1 MLIFFQRMIK
11 MASLRQL
18 NSLIAVYEEGSFTAA
33 SERENATQS
42 GISQHI
48 SAIEK
53 ELGINLFTRN
63 SSGVIPTTICHGFY
77 KKSVE
82 AIRTL
87 KTAEQEAMNAGKGL
101 SGRVNAGLMPTFTRA
116 ALAPVLKSISTT
128 HPNIEISIVESY
140 SGSLTDMVKAGEL
153 DFALVPVMTGTQGI
167 KYSNLVRDREVLV
180 SSPSFGNNQGE
191 EISLKNLAPL
201 KIVLPTKANI
211 RRIKLEDYFTAHSI
225 EIANIMEMDSMIG
238 TLELVGSTDWVTILP
253 YLICVPDTH
262 SNLRYIN
269 PICEPNIYSDFV
281 IIEPIGRSLTPQATF
296 FLKLLKEEISSIAWR
311 EIQPNRYMN

>member
-1 MLIFFQRMIK
+1 

-63 SSGVIPTTICHGFY
+63 SNGVIPTTICHGFY

-87 KTAEQEAMNAGKGL
+87 KTAEQEAINAGKGL
-101 SGRVNAGLMPTFTRA
+101 SGKVNAGLMPTFTRA

-180 SSPSFGNNQGE
+180 SSPSFGTNQGE

-201 KIVLPTKANI
+201 KIILPTKANI

-225 EIANIMEMDSMIG
+225 EITNIMEMDSMIG

-262 SNLRYIN
+262 SNLRHIN

-296 FLKLLKEEISSIAWR
+296 FLKLLKEEISSIAWQ

>member
-1 MLIFFQRMIK
+1 

-63 SSGVIPTTICHGFY
+63 SNGVIPTTICHGFY

-180 SSPSFGNNQGE
+180 SSPSFGTNQGE

-262 SNLRYIN
+262 SNLRHIN

-281 IIEPIGRSLTPQATF
+281 IIEPIGRSLSPQATF
-296 FLKLLKEEISSIAWR
+296 FLKLLKEEISSIAWQ

>member
-1 MLIFFQRMIK
+1 

-63 SSGVIPTTICHGFY
+63 SNGVIPTTICHGFY

-101 SGRVNAGLMPTFTRA
+101 SGKVNAGLMPTFTRA

-180 SSPSFGNNQGE
+180 SSPSFGTNQGE
-191 EISLKNLAPL
+191 ELSLKNLAPL

-262 SNLRYIN
+262 SNLRHIN

-281 IIEPIGRSLTPQATF
+281 IIEPIGRSLSPQATF
-296 FLKLLKEEISSIAWR
+296 FLKLLKEEISSIAWQ

>member
-1 MLIFFQRMIK
+1 

-63 SSGVIPTTICHGFY
+63 SNGVIPTTICHGFY

-87 KTAEQEAMNAGKGL
+87 KTAEQEAINAGKGL
-101 SGRVNAGLMPTFTRA
+101 SGKVNAGLMPTFTRA

-262 SNLRYIN
+262 SNLRHIN

>member
-1 MLIFFQRMIK
+1 

-63 SSGVIPTTICHGFY
+63 SNGVIPTTICHGFY

-101 SGRVNAGLMPTFTRA
+101 SGKVNAGLMPTFTRA

-238 TLELVGSTDWVTILP
+238 TLELVGSTDWVTMLP

-262 SNLRYIN
+262 SNLRHIN

-296 FLKLLKEEISSIAWR
+296 FLKLLKEEISSIAWQ

>member
-1 MLIFFQRMIK
+1 

-63 SSGVIPTTICHGFY
+63 SNGVIPTTICHGFY

-101 SGRVNAGLMPTFTRA
+101 SGKVNAGLMPTFTRA

-201 KIVLPTKANI
+201 KIILPTKANI

-262 SNLRYIN
+262 SNLRHIN
-269 PICEPNIYSDFV
+269 PICEPYIYSDFV

-296 FLKLLKEEISSIAWR
+296 FLKLLKEEISSIAWQ

>member
-1 MLIFFQRMIK
+1 

-63 SSGVIPTTICHGFY
+63 SNGVIPTTICHGFY

-101 SGRVNAGLMPTFTRA
+101 SGKVNAGLMPTFTRA

-191 EISLKNLAPL
+191 EISLKNLTPL

-262 SNLRYIN
+262 SNLRHIN
-269 PICEPNIYSDFV
+269 PICKPNIYSDFV

-296 FLKLLKEEISSIAWR
+296 FLKLLKEEISSIAWQ

>member
-1 MLIFFQRMIK
+1 

-63 SSGVIPTTICHGFY
+63 TNGVIPTTICHGFY

-101 SGRVNAGLMPTFTRA
+101 SGKVNAGLMPTFTRA

-262 SNLRYIN
+262 SNLRHIN

-281 IIEPIGRSLTPQATF
+281 IIEPIGRSLSPQATF
-296 FLKLLKEEISSIAWR
+296 FLKLLKEEISSIAWQ

>member
-1 MLIFFQRMIK
+1 

-63 SSGVIPTTICHGFY
+63 TNGVIPTTICHGFY

-101 SGRVNAGLMPTFTRA
+101 SGKVNAGLMPTFTRA

-262 SNLRYIN
+262 SNLRHIN

-296 FLKLLKEEISSIAWR
+296 FLKLLKEEISSIAWQ

>member
-1 MLIFFQRMIK
+1 

-63 SSGVIPTTICHGFY
+63 SNGVIPTTICHGFY

-101 SGRVNAGLMPTFTRA
+101 SGKVNAGLMPTFTRA

-238 TLELVGSTDWVTILP
+238 TLELVGSTDWVTVLP

-262 SNLRYIN
+262 SNLRHIN

-296 FLKLLKEEISSIAWR
+296 FLKLLKEEISSIAWQ

>member
-1 MLIFFQRMIK
+1 

-63 SSGVIPTTICHGFY
+63 TNGVVPTTICHGFY

-87 KTAEQEAMNAGKGL
+87 KTAEQEAINAGKGL
-101 SGRVNAGLMPTFTRA
+101 SGKVNAGLMPTFTRA

-128 HPNIEISIVESY
+128 HPNIEISVVESY

-180 SSPSFGNNQGE
+180 SSPSFGNIQGE
-191 EISLKNLAPL
+191 EISLQNLAPL

-296 FLKLLKEEISSIAWR
+296 FLKLLKEEISSIAWQ
-311 EIQPNRYMN
+311 EIQPNRYMLSLIHI

>member
-1 MLIFFQRMIK
+1 MIN

-63 SSGVIPTTICHGFY
+63 SNGVIPTTICHGFY

-87 KTAEQEAMNAGKGL
+87 KTAEQEAINAGKGL
-101 SGRVNAGLMPTFTRA
+101 SGKVNAGLMPTFTRA
-116 ALAPVLKSISTT
+116 ALAPVLKSISAT

-180 SSPSFGNNQGE
+180 SSPSFGTNQGE

-262 SNLRYIN
+262 SNLRHIN

-296 FLKLLKEEISSIAWR
+296 FLKLLKEEISSIAWQ

>member
-1 MLIFFQRMIK
+1 

-63 SSGVIPTTICHGFY
+63 SNGVIPTTICHGFY

-101 SGRVNAGLMPTFTRA
+101 SGKVNAGLMPTFTRA

-180 SSPSFGNNQGE
+180 SSPSFGTNQGE
-191 EISLKNLAPL
+191 ELSLKNLAPL

-262 SNLRYIN
+262 SNLRHIN

-296 FLKLLKEEISSIAWR
+296 FLKLLKEEISSIAWQ

>member
-1 MLIFFQRMIK
+1 

-63 SSGVIPTTICHGFY
+63 SNGVIPTTICHGFY

-87 KTAEQEAMNAGKGL
+87 KTAEQEAINAGKGL
-101 SGRVNAGLMPTFTRA
+101 SGKVNAGLMPTFTRA

-211 RRIKLEDYFTAHSI
+211 RRIKLEDYFIAHSI

-262 SNLRYIN
+262 SNLRHIN

-296 FLKLLKEEISSIAWR
+296 FLKLLKEEISSIAWQ

>member
-1 MLIFFQRMIK
+1 

-48 SAIEK
+48 SAIER
-53 ELGINLFTRN
+53 ELGIILFTRN
-63 SSGVIPTTICHGFY
+63 SNGVVPTTICHGFY

-101 SGRVNAGLMPTFTRA
+101 SGTVNAGLMPTFTRA
-116 ALAPVLKSISTT
+116 ALAPVLKLISTT
-128 HPNIEISIVESY
+128 HPNIEISVVESY

-180 SSPSFGNNQGE
+180 SSPSFGLKQSE
-191 EISLKNLAPL
+191 EISLRTMDPL

-253 YLICVPDTH
+253 YLICVPDTQ

-296 FLKLLKEEISSIAWR
+296 FLKLLKEEITSIAWQ

>member
-1 MLIFFQRMIK
+1 

-63 SSGVIPTTICHGFY
+63 SNGVIPTTICHGFY

-262 SNLRYIN
+262 SNLRHIN

-296 FLKLLKEEISSIAWR
+296 FLKLLKEEISSIAWQ
-311 EIQPNRYMN
+311 EIKPNRYMN

>member
-1 MLIFFQRMIK
+1 

-63 SSGVIPTTICHGFY
+63 SNGVIPTTICHGFY

-180 SSPSFGNNQGE
+180 SSPSFGTNQGE

-211 RRIKLEDYFTAHSI
+211 RRIKLEDYFTSHSI

-238 TLELVGSTDWVTILP
+238 TLELVGSTDWVTVLP

-262 SNLRYIN
+262 SNLRHIN

-296 FLKLLKEEISSIAWR
+296 FLKLLKEEISSIAWQ

>member
-1 MLIFFQRMIK
+1 

-63 SSGVIPTTICHGFY
+63 SNGVIPTTICHGFY

-101 SGRVNAGLMPTFTRA
+101 SGKVNAGLMPTFTRA

-128 HPNIEISIVESY
+128 HPNIEISILESY

-180 SSPSFGNNQGE
+180 SSPSFGTNQGE

-262 SNLRYIN
+262 SNLRHIN

-296 FLKLLKEEISSIAWR
+296 FLKLLKEEISSIAWQ

>member
-1 MLIFFQRMIK
+1 

-63 SSGVIPTTICHGFY
+63 SNGVIPTTICHGFY

-180 SSPSFGNNQGE
+180 SSPSFGNKQGE

-262 SNLRYIN
+262 SNLRHIN

-281 IIEPIGRSLTPQATF
+281 IIEPIGRSLSPQATF
-296 FLKLLKEEISSIAWR
+296 FLKLLKEEISSIAWQ

>member
-1 MLIFFQRMIK
+1 

-63 SSGVIPTTICHGFY
+63 SNGVIPTTICHGFY

-101 SGRVNAGLMPTFTRA
+101 SGKVNAGLMPTFTRA

-180 SSPSFGNNQGE
+180 SSPSFGTNQGE
-191 EISLKNLAPL
+191 ELSLKNLAPL

-238 TLELVGSTDWVTILP
+238 TLELVGSTDWVTVLP

-262 SNLRYIN
+262 SNLRHIN

-296 FLKLLKEEISSIAWR
+296 FLKLLKEEISSIAWQ

>member
-1 MLIFFQRMIK
+1 

-63 SSGVIPTTICHGFY
+63 SNGVIPTTICHGFY

-101 SGRVNAGLMPTFTRA
+101 SGKVNAGLMPTFTRA

-128 HPNIEISIVESY
+128 H
-140 SGSLTDMVKAGEL
+140 K
-153 DFALVPVMTGTQGI
+153 F
-167 KYSNLVRDREVLV
+167 K
-180 SSPSFGNNQGE
+180 
-191 EISLKNLAPL
+191 
-201 KIVLPTKANI
+201 
-211 RRIKLEDYFTAHSI
+211 
-225 EIANIMEMDSMIG
+225 
-238 TLELVGSTDWVTILP
+238 
-253 YLICVPDTH
+253 
-262 SNLRYIN
+262 
-269 PICEPNIYSDFV
+269 
-281 IIEPIGRSLTPQATF
+281 
-296 FLKLLKEEISSIAWR
+296 
-311 EIQPNRYMN
+311 

>member
-1 MLIFFQRMIK
+1 

-63 SSGVIPTTICHGFY
+63 SNGVIPTTICHGFY

-101 SGRVNAGLMPTFTRA
+101 SGKVNAGLMPTFTRA

-238 TLELVGSTDWVTILP
+238 TLELVGSTDWVTVLP

-262 SNLRYIN
+262 SNLRHIN

-281 IIEPIGRSLTPQATF
+281 IIEPIGRSLSPQATF
-296 FLKLLKEEISSIAWR
+296 FLKLLKEEISSIAWQ

>member
-1 MLIFFQRMIK
+1 

-63 SSGVIPTTICHGFY
+63 SNGVIPTTICHGFY

-101 SGRVNAGLMPTFTRA
+101 SGKVNAGLMPTFTRA

-128 HPNIEISIVESY
+128 HPNIEISILESY

-180 SSPSFGNNQGE
+180 SSPSFGTNQGE
-191 EISLKNLAPL
+191 EISLKNLVPL

-262 SNLRYIN
+262 SNLRHIN

-296 FLKLLKEEISSIAWR
+296 FLKLLKEEISSIAWQ

>member
-1 MLIFFQRMIK
+1 MIT

-63 SSGVIPTTICHGFY
+63 SNGVIPTTICHGFY

-101 SGRVNAGLMPTFTRA
+101 SGKVNAGLMPTFTRA

-238 TLELVGSTDWVTILP
+238 TLELVGSTDWVTVLP

-262 SNLRYIN
+262 SNLRHIN

-296 FLKLLKEEISSIAWR
+296 FLKLLKEEISSIAWQ

>member
-1 MLIFFQRMIK
+1 

-63 SSGVIPTTICHGFY
+63 SNGVIPTTICHGFY

-101 SGRVNAGLMPTFTRA
+101 SGKVNAGLMPTFTRA

-180 SSPSFGNNQGE
+180 SSPSFGTNQGE

-253 YLICVPDTH
+253 YL
-262 SNLRYIN
+262 SGK
-269 PICEPNIYSDFV
+269 EDFFTKFEAA
-281 IIEPIGRSLTPQATF
+281 EPIVEINVLVSIIFP
-296 FLKLLKEEISSIAWR
+296 LLKIALYF
-311 EIQPNRYMN
+311 ETSFNAVFK

>member
-1 MLIFFQRMIK
+1 

-63 SSGVIPTTICHGFY
+63 SNGVIPTTICHGFY

-101 SGRVNAGLMPTFTRA
+101 SGKVNAGLMPTFTRA

-262 SNLRYIN
+262 SNLRHIN

-281 IIEPIGRSLTPQATF
+281 IIEPIGRSLSPQATF
-296 FLKLLKEEISSIAWR
+296 FLKLLKEEISSIAWQ

>member
-1 MLIFFQRMIK
+1 

-63 SSGVIPTTICHGFY
+63 SNGVIPTTICHGFY

-180 SSPSFGNNQGE
+180 SSPSFGTNQGE
-191 EISLKNLAPL
+191 ELSLKNLAPL

-262 SNLRYIN
+262 SNLRHIN

-296 FLKLLKEEISSIAWR
+296 FLKQLKEEISSIAWQ

>member
-1 MLIFFQRMIK
+1 MIN

-63 SSGVIPTTICHGFY
+63 SNGVIPTTICHGFY

-101 SGRVNAGLMPTFTRA
+101 SGKVNAGLMPTFTRA

-262 SNLRYIN
+262 SNLRHIN

-296 FLKLLKEEISSIAWR
+296 FLKLLKEEISSIAWQ